1 MRADIR
7 ETLRLALP
15 VMGARAGILVMTTV
29 DTILTGRFGA
39 DELAFYAI
47 GNAAFLF
54 LMLLGIGLATGAAV
68 LVAQARGAGD
78 PLAAGR
84 IWKIACLDM
93 IVLGIVSGLLLLPGE
108 AILRLLGQPPEI
120 VVGGARVMRAF
131 ALAMPAVLLFSVTSF
146 FLEAIGR
153 PHAGLLVM
161 ILGNLLNLL
170 FDWLLMFGPFGLP
183 MLGAEGS
190 AIGTSITRWIMAGLL
205 IRYAFRFAGH
215 EAFGVRAPLGR
226 TVETRRQLL
235 RLGLPFAASQ
245 GLESSAFQFIL
256 VMAGWLGTAAL
267 AAHQAAI
274 NLNAL
279 VYMLTLGLAT
289 ATSVRVGHATGRND
303 PAASARAGWTGVGLG
318 VLIMLCLIPLILVF
332 ARDIGLAYSSDP
344 AVVATIV
351 AALMVVCPTMTF
363 DSAQGTLTAALRGT
377 SDTWIPTAIHV
388 ACFWPVMVGLAWY
401 LGIHHGMGV
410 VGLWWGLLT
419 GLAMA
424 ALILGLRF
432 WNRTRQN
439 EVPLPSAL
447 P

>member
-78 PLAAGR
+78 LPATGR
-84 IWKIACLDM
+84 IWRIACIDM
-93 IVLGIVSGLLLLPGE
+93 VALGLVSALVLLPGQT
-108 AILRLLGQPPEI
+108 ILGLFGQPPEI

-131 ALAMPAVLLFSVTSF
+131 AVAMPAVLVFSVTSF

-153 PHAGLLVM
+153 PHAGLVVM
-161 ILGNLLNLL
+161 IVGNLLNLL

-190 AIGTSITRWIMAGLL
+190 ALGTSITRWIMALL
-205 IRYAFRFAGH
+205 LVGYALRFDGH
-215 EAFGVRAPLGR
+215 AAFGVRRPLGS
-226 TVETRRQLL
+226 TWDTRRRLL
-235 RLGLPFAASQ
+235 RLGLPFAVSQ

-267 AAHQAAI
+267 AAHQAAL

-289 ATSVRVGHATGRND
+289 ATAVRVGLATGRGD
-303 PAASARAGWTGVGLG
+303 QAAAARAGWTGVALG
-318 VLIMLCLIPLILVF
+318 VGIMLCLIPVILLL
-332 ARDIGLAYSSDP
+332 APDIGLAYSSDP
-344 AVVATIV
+344 AVVATIA
-351 AALMVVCPTMTF
+351 AALIVVCPTMTF
-363 DSAQGTLTAALRGT
+363 DSAQGTLTSALRGT

-388 ACFWPVMVGLAWY
+388 ACFWPVMVGSAWFF
-401 LGIHHGMGV
+401 GIHRGHGV
-410 VGLWWGLLT
+410 VGLWFGLLL
-419 GLAMA
+419 GLAAA

-432 WNRTRQN
+432 WSRTRQN
-439 EVPLPSAL
+439 GLPLPSAV